1 MTDTR
6 GIFEHHPD
14 GAGKAVGEK
23 GFLSHK
29 EKDIAEHIYKAFH
42 CPAQM
47 NGFMADQVLDW
58 WHESSHSFY
67 LREKQK
73 KKKYLS

>member
-47 NGFMADQVLDW
+47 NGFMADQVLD
-58 WHESSHSFY
+58 
-67 LREKQK
+67 
-73 KKKYLS
+73 